1 MEGLIFGILRYIIR
15 GIDLSIGEHCQ
26 VNQLSGKKRK
36 KDHNPIFPEL
46 S

>member
-1 MEGLIFGILRYIIR
+1 MEGLIFGILWYIR

-26 VNQLSGKKRK
+26 VNQLSGKKRQK
-36 KDHNPIFPEL
+36 YHNPIFPKL

>member
-1 MEGLIFGILRYIIR
+1 MKGLIFGILRHIIR
-15 GIDLSIGEHCQ
+15 GIDVSIGEHCQ